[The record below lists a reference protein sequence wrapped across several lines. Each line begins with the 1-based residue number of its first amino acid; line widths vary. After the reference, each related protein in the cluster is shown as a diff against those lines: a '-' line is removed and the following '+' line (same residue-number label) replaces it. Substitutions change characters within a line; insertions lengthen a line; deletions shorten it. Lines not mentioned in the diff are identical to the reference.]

1 MGTIVEKA
9 KIGGTIILVHKD
21 KNGKVLGKR
30 EVKNVVT
37 ATGKAAV
44 AGLINNADTQSAFTV
59 LALGTGSAGAVTT
72 DTALGT
78 ELTANGFLRAAA
90 TLSRVTS
97 DDADDTAQLVHE
109 WTSASADT
117 VAVTECGAFNATAVP
132 DSGGIILGR
141 QVFAAVN
148 MASAD
153 KLEVT
158 YKFDVD

>member
-1 MGTIVEKA
+1 MRTIVEKA

-21 KNGKVLGKR
+21 KNGRVIGKR
-30 EVKNVVT
+30 ELKNIVT

-44 AGLINNADTQSAFTV
+44 AGLVNNADSQNAFTV
-59 LALGTGSAGAVTT
+59 LALGTGTATAVTT
-72 DTALGT
+72 DTAIGT
-78 ELTANGFLRAAA
+78 ELVANGFLRAAA

-97 DDADDTAQLVHE
+97 DDANDTAQLVHE

-132 DSGGIILGR
+132 DSGGVMLGR

-148 MASAD
+148 MATAD

-158 YKFDVD
+158 YKFDID